1 MQLDILTNPPK
12 LTDKEFLELKTF
24 VYDKYG
30 LDLSRKRQLVEARLA
45 TTLRSKGLTNFGQ
58 YLKLLKEDKTGEEI
72 TTFLNRITTNY
83 SYFAREAD
91 HFDFLAKTVLP
102 QLAAQRP
109 TRELRIWSAGCSTGQ
124 EPYTIAMV
132 IDQFFGEKKRLWD
145 TAILATDIS
154 TNVLNKAQT
163 GIYPLRDIE
172 NLPPL
177 WKSRYFTRIGEDQ
190 YQVVPE
196 IRKEVI
202 FRVFNLMDPIIFKKP
217 FDVIFCR
224 NVMIYFD
231 KKTTNQLI
239 ERFYNATAEGGYLFI
254 GHSET
259 IDRTVSKYKY
269 IQPAV
274 YQKPISDKGKI

>member
-1 MQLDILTNPPK
+1 MHLDIFTNPAK
-12 LTDKEFLELKTF
+12 LTDREFKELKTF

-30 LDLSRKRQLVEARLA
+30 IDLSRKRQLVEARLA
-45 TTLRSKGLTNFGQ
+45 STLRTKGLKSFEQ
-58 YLKLLKEDKTGEEI
+58 YLKLLKDDKTGEEI

-102 QLAAQRP
+102 QLARRS
-109 TRELRIWSAGCSTGQ
+109 TRELRIWSAGCSSGQ

-132 IDQFFGEKKRLWD
+132 IDQYFGEQKRCWD

-154 TNVLNKAQT
+154 TNVLAKAQA
-163 GIYPLRDIE
+163 GIYPSGDLD
-172 NLPPL
+172 NLPPI
-177 WKSRYFTRIGEDQ
+177 WKSKYFTRVGEDS
-190 YQVVPE
+190 YQVIPE

-202 FRVFNLMDPIIFKKP
+202 YKVFNLMDPIIFKKP
-217 FDVIFCR
+217 FDIIFCR

-231 KKTTNQLI
+231 KQTTNQLI

-274 YQKPISDKGKI
+274 YQKPFSDKDRA

>member
-1 MQLDILTNPPK
+1 MQLDMLTNPPK

-30 LDLSRKRQLVEARLA
+30 IDLSRKRQLVEARLA

-154 TNVLNKAQT
+154 TNVLNKAKT
-163 GIYPLRDIE
+163 G
-172 NLPPL
+172 N
-177 WKSRYFTRIGEDQ
+177 
-190 YQVVPE
+190 
-196 IRKEVI
+196 
-202 FRVFNLMDPIIFKKP
+202 
-217 FDVIFCR
+217 
-224 NVMIYFD
+224 
-231 KKTTNQLI
+231 
-239 ERFYNATAEGGYLFI
+239 
-254 GHSET
+254 
-259 IDRTVSKYKY
+259 
-269 IQPAV
+269 
-274 YQKPISDKGKI
+274 